1 LTLIAHFQDLSK
13 VNTLVLVGVLDLTK
27 TRTTLD
33 KKLFLSRYECS
44 FQEFLW
50 TVLPDTK
57 TKIKIKML
65 LIFLAAST

>member
-13 VNTLVLVGVLDLTK
+13 VDTLVLVRVLDLNK

-33 KKLFLSRYECS
+33 KKMFLSRYECS

-50 TVLPDTK
+50 TGETSDTYLSL
-57 TKIKIKML
+57 TKIL
-65 LIFLAAST
+65 